1 MSVSLFIA
9 LFVGGGVVNILLT
22 QSIKQFY
29 YNRNESASPNV
40 IALVSALVV
49 GGGGTA
55 FAYMLLDVAWTVNN
69 ILCLVLMGFAV
80 WIASMVGY
88 DKVIQLLKET
98 EMSQKDIGKEVGWN
112 RSAVTMINIGK
123 NHFDPNE
130 QYPIRGPQR
139 NKSK

>member
-9 LFVGGGVVNILLT
+9 IFVGGGVVNILLT

-55 FAYMLLDVAWTVNN
+55 FAYVLLGVPWTANN
-69 ILCLVLMGFAV
+69 ILCMLAMMLFVWMG
-80 WIASMVGY
+80 SMIGY
-88 DKVIQLLKET
+88 SKILETYRQFRTWQQQINSGRDVVEATQELIDKTGE
-98 EMSQKDIGKEVGWN
+98 
-112 RSAVTMINIGK
+112 
-123 NHFDPNE
+123 
-130 QYPIRGPQR
+130 
-139 NKSK
+139 

>member
-9 LFVGGGVVNILLT
+9 IFVGGGVVNILLT

-55 FAYMLLDVAWTVNN
+55 FAYMLLNVPWTVNN
-69 ILCLVLMGFAV
+69 ILCMLAMMLFVWMG
-80 WIASMVGY
+80 SMIGY
-88 DKVIQLLKET
+88 SKILETYRQFRTWQQQVQSGRDVVEATQELIDKTGE
-98 EMSQKDIGKEVGWN
+98 
-112 RSAVTMINIGK
+112 
-123 NHFDPNE
+123 
-130 QYPIRGPQR
+130 
-139 NKSK
+139 

>member
-9 LFVGGGVVNILLT
+9 IFVGGGVVNILLT

-55 FAYMLLDVAWTVNN
+55 FAYMLLGMSWTLNN
-69 ILCLVLMGFAV
+69 ILCMLAMMLFVWMG
-80 WIASMVGY
+80 SMIGY
-88 DKVIQLLKET
+88 SKILETYRQFRTWQQQVHSGRDIVEATQELIDKTGE
-98 EMSQKDIGKEVGWN
+98 
-112 RSAVTMINIGK
+112 
-123 NHFDPNE
+123 
-130 QYPIRGPQR
+130 
-139 NKSK
+139 

>member
-9 LFVGGGVVNILLT
+9 IFVGGGVVNILLT

-55 FAYMLLDVAWTVNN
+55 FAYMLLGVSWTLNN
-69 ILCLVLMGFAV
+69 ILCMLAMMLFVWMG
-80 WIASMVGY
+80 SMIGY
-88 DKVIQLLKET
+88 SKILETYRQFRIWQQQINSGRDIVEATQELIDKTGE
-98 EMSQKDIGKEVGWN
+98 
-112 RSAVTMINIGK
+112 
-123 NHFDPNE
+123 
-130 QYPIRGPQR
+130 
-139 NKSK
+139 

>member
-40 IALVSALVV
+40 IALISALVV

-69 ILCLVLMGFAV
+69 ILCMLAMMLFVWMG
-80 WIASMVGY
+80 SMIGY
-88 DKVIQLLKET
+88 SKILETYRQFRTWQQQVHSGRDVVDATQELIDKTGDV
-98 EMSQKDIGKEVGWN
+98 
-112 RSAVTMINIGK
+112 
-123 NHFDPNE
+123 
-130 QYPIRGPQR
+130 
-139 NKSK
+139 